1 MINSR
6 LVNICLISFG
16 ALSLVFVAFPR
27 VDLEISELFFS
38 KSHGFIFK
46 DQVLVVFLFRSIP
59 VLTKL
64 FALFCLIHLI
74 YTFIKSR
81 DIKKLILSWSF
92 FLLISATLAP
102 GLTVNTV
109 LKENF
114 GRARPREIVEFGGK
128 SEFTRA
134 AVVSDQCSKNC
145 SFPSGHA
152 AMGFYF
158 SAIAYIF
165 GASRFSHIYISA
177 IIFGTIVGLSRVV
190 MGAHFASDVIISGF
204 VVLAINHCLYLLWH
218 QIKYSK

>member
-6 LVNICLISFG
+6 LVNICLISLG
-16 ALSLVFVAFPR
+16 TLSLVFILFPR
-27 VDLEISELFFS
+27 IDLEISKLFFS
-38 KSHGFIFK
+38 ESQGFILK
-46 DQVLVVFLFRSIP
+46 DQALVVLLFRSIP
-59 VLTKL
+59 VLTEL

-92 FLLISATLAP
+92 FLLISAVLAP

-134 AVVSDQCSKNC
+134 AVISDQCTKNC

-158 SAIAYIF
+158 SAIAYVLR
-165 GASRFSHIYISA
+165 ASRFSYLYISA
-177 IIFGTIVGLSRVV
+177 IIFGTIVGLSRIV
-190 MGAHFASDVIISGF
+190 MGAHFASDVVISGF

-218 QIKYSK
+218 KIKYPK